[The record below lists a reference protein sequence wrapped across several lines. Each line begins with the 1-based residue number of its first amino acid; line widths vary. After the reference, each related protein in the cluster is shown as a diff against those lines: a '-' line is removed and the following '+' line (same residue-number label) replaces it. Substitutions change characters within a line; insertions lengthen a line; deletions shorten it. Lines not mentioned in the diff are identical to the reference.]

1 MKIFSAQLKGTT
13 TVATGSNVSLT
24 GSFSGS
30 IAGIDINSTN
40 TFTASLFDT
49 NTFTSSTSARL
60 NSIETTSASN
70 IARLNEVE
78 IVSASNISRINSL
91 ETTSASVDSL
101 NTIQNNRLTYLEIK
115 TGSLATTGS
124 NTFIG
129 TQTIT
134 GSLFISA
141 NLIVQGTSSLENIT
155 ASAVSIGTNIVNLN
169 TANPAIRYAGL
180 VIGDSGSVGGS
191 GSFLYDSVQDE
202 MIFVHRGTSTV
213 VTSSVVLMGPQT
225 FDALGTETYPTSNII
240 QKGTGNEHLVDS
252 CIFDN
257 GTTTCVKNNFVS
269 TGTGLFCGQLNAI
282 TGVFGNKGGGSCAI
296 LITDNDQSNVRLR
309 FTNSGP
315 GGQSMSIVGGNPGA
329 SNAGLAFYDETNT
342 TTRLYISSTGCVG
355 INTNNPQS
363 LFDVQNCINTPYTS
377 TNTLVSNQWFRTS
390 NPSTCPGATSGILFV
405 AAGPGGGNGIATIN
419 GVTTS
424 CGSMTITFGTRHASG
439 AITERMRIV
448 SNGTIGIGTDNPTLH
463 TSGDIGGLV
472 VKGVGG
478 RGIIEVHDGNSSGKA
493 VFQQING
500 TTYLGNLDKAT
511 GTGELQLL
519 VDGQGS
525 SATAAMVL
533 TRCGHIV
540 VNNGPNS
547 QADYGRF
554 TISTSTP
561 KTSDPNTQEKTVLH
575 LSTCEA
581 DTPFGM
587 KFQIVGGACNCT
599 RAVTMQTG
607 DHYISNQGNI
617 TMQVS
622 GGNVGIG
629 TSLPNA
635 RLEVLDNST
644 SAGEVAR
651 FQRNIDQLNEYAYI
665 KVGNASYPAYFG
677 AMLSTYDIGYMS
689 MSPNPTDGK
698 ALAIRTTDGNVG
710 IGTVS
715 PFAKLTVNGTIAN
728 SSAAGNDNYT
738 IDTMN
743 AYQSI
748 ANGGWVDFNGMSG
761 FLMVNNWSN
770 GATTLFALGGGNTSV
785 VGTVTGTAGTTHHN
799 PSVGGYR
806 WCNNYG
812 QTANFGFQVFRTR
825 NTA

>member
-1 MKIFSAQLKGTT
+1 MRHHNLQ
-13 TVATGSNVSLT
+13 VTGSVFVNGLGLATTADLT
-24 GSFSGS
+24 SYTASADAKISTLQSFTASVGT
-30 IAGIDINSTN
+30 TN
-40 TFTASLFDT
+40 TFTASA
-49 NTFTSSTSARL
+49 SSRL
-60 NSIETTSASN
+60 DSIETITASN
-70 IARLNEVE
+70 VARL
-78 IVSASNISRINSL
+78 
-91 ETTSASVDSL
+91 TS
-101 NTIQNNRLTYLEIK
+101 LEIK

-213 VTSSVVLMGPQT
+213 VTSSVILMGPQT
-225 FDALGTETYPTSNII
+225 YDTLGTETYPTSNII

-342 TTRLYISSTGCVG
+342 STRLYISSTGCVG

-363 LFDVQNCINTPYTS
+363 FFDVQNCINNPYDS
-377 TNTLVSNQWFRTS
+377 TNTLVSNQWLRTS
-390 NPSTCPGATSGILFV
+390 NPSTCTGATSGIMFV
-405 AAGPGGGNGIATIN
+405 AQGPGGGNGLATIN

-424 CGSMTITFGTRHASG
+424 CGSMAITFGTRNASG
-439 AITERMRIV
+439 AVTERMRMV
-448 SNGTIGIGTDNPTLH
+448 SSGTLGIGTDTPLSHAGENV
-463 TSGDIGGLV
+463 GGLV
-472 VKGVGG
+472 VKGINSC
-478 RGIIEVHDGNSSGKA
+478 RGIIEVWDGSSGKA
-493 VFQQING
+493 VLQQVGG
-500 TTYLGNLDKAT
+500 TTYIGNLCKGVSGGDLYLLVNGT
-511 GTGELQLL
+511 GT
-519 VDGQGS
+519 
-525 SATAAMVL
+525 SATEAMVL

-540 VNNGPNS
+540 VNNVANG

-575 LSTCEA
+575 LSTCES
-581 DTPFGM
+581 DTPFGL

-607 DHYISNQGNI
+607 DHYITNQGNI
-617 TMQVS
+617 TMQIS

-629 TSLPNA
+629 HTTPEYKLHICSPQSVLKLSSSTATFGSPGINLLQGA
-635 RLEVLDNST
+635 IDTVITATNTGLEVGTWSNHPILFRTIQQERVRISNS
-644 SAGEVAR
+644 G
-651 FQRNIDQLNEYAYI
+651 
-665 KVGNASYPAYFG
+665 
-677 AMLSTYDIGYMS
+677 
-689 MSPNPTDGK
+689 
-698 ALAIRTTDGNVG
+698 
-710 IGTVS
+710 
-715 PFAKLTVNGTIAN
+715 LTVCGTITN
-728 SSAAGNDNYT
+728 SATAGSTNYT
-738 IDTMN
+738 LDTMT

-748 ANGGWVDFNGMSG
+748 ANGGFVDFDGMSG
-761 FLMVNNWSN
+761 MLLVNNWIN
-770 GATTLFALGGGNTSV
+770 GAVTIWLLGGGNTVAIGNVGGV
-785 VGTVTGTAGTTHHN
+785 VGTAHHN
-799 PSVGGYR
+799 PGVGGYR

-812 QTANFGFQVFRTR
+812 STANFGFQVFRTR